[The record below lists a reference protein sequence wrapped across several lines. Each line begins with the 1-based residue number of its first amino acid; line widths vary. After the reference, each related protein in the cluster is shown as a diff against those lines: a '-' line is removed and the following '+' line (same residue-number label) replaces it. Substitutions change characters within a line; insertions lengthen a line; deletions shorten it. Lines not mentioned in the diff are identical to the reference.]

1 MQKTLDFFREND
13 QYAKHSGIELL
24 EVKAGWA
31 RVKMTI
37 QPFHLNG
44 ARTVHGGALFT
55 LADYAF
61 AVAANSRGQLALA
74 INISMSFVKAAYDGV
89 LYGEAEEL
97 SLNRHLGT
105 YQVKIIDDKQ
115 QLIALFN
122 GTAYRKNEP
131 LIGDE

>member
-37 QPFHLNG
+37 QPFHFNG
-44 ARTVHGGALFT
+44 AKTVHGGALFT

-61 AVAANSRGQLALA
+61 AAAANSRGRLALA
-74 INISMSFVKAAYDGV
+74 INISMSFVKAAY
-89 LYGEAEEL
+89 EAEEL
-97 SLNRHLGT
+97 SLNHHLGT
-105 YQVKIIDDKQ
+105 YQVKIVNDKQ